1 MNKTKS
7 KLGPVF
13 ETVLV
18 GLMIIAAIMLL
29 AFLSSLLGKDSSGSV
44 GAFNPTEYTV
54 VIDAGHGG
62 EDGGTSSVDGIKEKE
77 LNLIFSKK
85 LESLFKSAG
94 VNTVM
99 TRSEDKLLYD
109 PLSDYKGRKKIL
121 DAKERIRIVNE
132 QENPLFISIHMNAF
146 PESKYKGL
154 QVYYSRNDP
163 FSAYI
168 AEAVQ
173 TKVSEL
179 LQPNNERKIKAARDI
194 FLLDRISSP
203 AILIECGFLSNPEE
217 AKLLTQEEYQNL
229 ISFVVFYSILAKIQ

>member
-1 MNKTKS
+1 MEI
-7 KLGPVF
+7 VI
-13 ETVLV
+13 V
-18 GLMIIAAIMLL
+18 GIMILAGILLLMLI
-29 AFLSSLLGKDSSGSV
+29 SSLLNRDTDRAVSAVYDAG
-44 GAFNPTEYTV
+44 YTL

-62 EDGGTSSVDGIKEKE
+62 EDGGTSSADGTKEKD

-85 LESLFKSAG
+85 LEELFKSAG
-94 VNTVM
+94 VRTTM

-132 QENPLFISIHMNAF
+132 CENPVFVSIHMNAF
-146 PESKYKGL
+146 PESKYRGL
-154 QVYYSRNDP
+154 QVYYSKNDP
-163 FSAYI
+163 FSADL

-173 TKVSEL
+173 SSVHEL
-179 LQPNNERKIKAARDI
+179 IQKDNGRKTKAARDI

-217 AKLLTQEEYQNL
+217 ATLLSEEEYQNL
-229 ISFVVFYSILAKIQ
+229 LSFVIFYSILSEIQ